1 MQIITYAGDA
11 NTTAAYVLQ
20 ALKKDADNFV
30 VVPVTGTPYGA
41 GFKYYLSSDTNEMVF
56 DDVLVD
62 AETYRILMIDPS
74 TSQSGLEDA
83 DVLSLIAERLDILDF
98 EE

>member
-1 MQIITYAGDA
+1 MNIVTFTGDA

-20 ALKKDADNFV
+20 AMKKDNDNFV
-30 VVPVTGTPYGA
+30 VVPVIGTQYGA
-41 GFKYYLSSDTNEMVF
+41 GFKYYQSSDTDEMVF
-56 DDVLVD
+56 EDLLVD
-62 AETYRILMIDPS
+62 SDTYKVLLVDEG

-83 DVLSLIAERLDILDF
+83 DVLSLIAERLDLLDF